1 LWPDATP
8 FTFISDEWNG
18 MNKDVNGNIR
28 PLIPEHFPS
37 FTEAEKENAQSR
49 IFMGIHWQFDADD
62 GISQGN
68 LVGDF
73 VFANAFQPVK

>member
-1 LWPDATP
+1 
-8 FTFISDEWNG
+8 
-18 MNKDVNGNIR
+18 
-28 PLIPEHFPS
+28 
-37 FTEAEKENAQSR
+37 
-49 IFMGIHWQFDADD
+49 MGIHWQFDADV